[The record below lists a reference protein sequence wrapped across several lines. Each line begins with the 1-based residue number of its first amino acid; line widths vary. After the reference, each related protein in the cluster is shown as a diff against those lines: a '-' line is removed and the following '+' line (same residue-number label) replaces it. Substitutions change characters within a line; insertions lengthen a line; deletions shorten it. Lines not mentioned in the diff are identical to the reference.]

1 MTGELICACN
11 CCPKLDVGWNCRGR
25 VVFTDGACRDMRS
38 LNVSLLRDAFWFAGT
53 SATEVGK
60 GLVLDNRVDAW
71 FGNGAPDVNDAGIDG
86 TVGIPALTERVCE
99 VEGTERLGCAWDM
112 DAADDEGCGVVPDLI
127 GAVFDRAG
135 ELSEA
140 FDCDGPRISAARCES
155 IFSLSLKRL
164 NSYFATRTPLTK

>member
-1 MTGELICACN
+1 M
-11 CCPKLDVGWNCRGR
+11 
-25 VVFTDGACRDMRS
+25 
-38 LNVSLLRDAFWFAGT
+38 SLLRDAFWFAGT

-164 NSYFATRTPLTK
+164 NSYFAIRMPLTK